1 MKYTI
6 LLLLIFILGC
16 KGNPSDNNAQ
26 NEGDTKETRNV
37 VVENQI
43 PPAILK
49 RGEEVYNTYCI
60 ACHMSDGTGNP
71 GMYPPLDQTDWVN
84 GDKERLI
91 GIILNGMSGPVEV
104 KGETYN
110 QVMVPHNFLTDMQI
124 ADVLTYIRNSFGN
137 NSSRV
142 TSEEVRKVR
151 NQ

>member
-1 MKYTI
+1 M
-6 LLLLIFILGC
+6 LAFMFGC
-16 KGNPSDNNAQ
+16 KSTPSNTNDQNKEETKKAQ
-26 NEGDTKETRNV
+26 NI

-43 PPAILK
+43 PPAIMK
-49 RGEEVYNTYCI
+49 RGEEVYNSYCI
-60 ACHMSDGTGNP
+60 ACHMRDGTGNP

-137 NSSRV
+137 NSGRI

-151 NQ
+151 DQ